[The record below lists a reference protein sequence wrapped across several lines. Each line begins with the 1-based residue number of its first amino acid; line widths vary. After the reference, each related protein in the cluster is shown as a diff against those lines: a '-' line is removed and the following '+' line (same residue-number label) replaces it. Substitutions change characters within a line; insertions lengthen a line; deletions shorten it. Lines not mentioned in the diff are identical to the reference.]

1 MRLERLFRFIFCI
14 IAIGYFQY
22 VYLQKQHEVTKLRLD
37 IPHLSANVKK
47 AKEENLHLR
56 FLVDQFE
63 NPQYLGKIARN
74 KRFAHLKYPLLSEII
89 TIHRDDK
96 SMLESHVI
104 TSPNSKEAIPLI
116 GNN

>member
-1 MRLERLFRFIFCI
+1 MKLERLFRCILCI

-22 VYLQKQHEVTKLRLD
+22 IYLQKQHEVTKLRLD
-37 IPHLSANVKK
+37 IPHLSSSVKK

-63 NPQYLGKIARN
+63 NPQYLGKIARD

-89 TIHRDDK
+89 TIHMNDK
-96 SMLESHVI
+96 SIQKPLTIKNLHPKV
-104 TSPNSKEAIPLI
+104 TIPLI
-116 GNN
+116 RNN

>member
-1 MRLERLFRFIFCI
+1 MRLERLFRCILCI

-63 NPQYLGKIARN
+63 NPQYLGKIARD
-74 KRFAHLKYPLLSEII
+74 KRFSHLRYPLLSEVI

-96 SMLESHVI
+96 SMLHADMI
-104 TSPNSKEAIPLI
+104 KNPNTKEAIPVI

>member
-1 MRLERLFRFIFCI
+1 MRLERLFRCI
-14 IAIGYFQY
+14 LCILAIGYFQY

-37 IPHLSANVKK
+37 IPHLSRKVKR

-63 NPQYLGKIARN
+63 NPQYLGKIARD
-74 KRFAHLKYPLLSEII
+74 KRFSHLKYPLLSEII
-89 TIHRDDK
+89 TIHRDDT
-96 SMLESHVI
+96 SMLESTI
-104 TSPNSKEAIPLI
+104 INGPSSKEAIPLI

>member
-1 MRLERLFRFIFCI
+1 MRIERLFRCILCI

-37 IPHLSANVKK
+37 IPQLSANVKK

-96 SMLESHVI
+96 SMLESDVI
-104 TSPNSKEAIPLI
+104 TGPSSKEAVPLI